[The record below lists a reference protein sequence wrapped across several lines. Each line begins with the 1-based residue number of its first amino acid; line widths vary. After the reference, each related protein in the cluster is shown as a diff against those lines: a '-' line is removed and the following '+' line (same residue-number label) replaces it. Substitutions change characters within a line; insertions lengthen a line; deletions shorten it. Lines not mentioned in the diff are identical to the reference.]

1 MENNEALLLVEQG
14 KGSRNDNLSLDNVLS
29 LSKPPLQS
37 SLLRE
42 MAGMVETMDSVLAL
56 WEEHLNEQGTLDH
69 LLESVESPSGSAL
82 SCCLALSSHLALRRD
97 ISY

>member
-1 MENNEALLLVEQG
+1 MVERG
-14 KGSRNDNLSLDNVLS
+14 KGSGNDNLSLDKVLS

-42 MAGMVETMDSVLAL
+42 MAGMVETVDRVLAL
-56 WEEHLNEQGTLDH
+56 WAEHLNDQGTLDP
-69 LLESVESPSGSAL
+69 LLESVESPSGSTL
-82 SCCLALSSHLALRRD
+82 RCCLALSSHLALRRD